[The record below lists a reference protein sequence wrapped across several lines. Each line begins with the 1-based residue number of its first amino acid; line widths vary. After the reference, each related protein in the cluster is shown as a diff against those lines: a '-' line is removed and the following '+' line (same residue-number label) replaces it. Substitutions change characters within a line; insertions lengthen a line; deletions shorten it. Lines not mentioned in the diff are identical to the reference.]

1 MENVSQTVLVRKIYI
16 KKDSTLIIRFFL
28 KSERILAQ
36 KNIYEYDAKRLLAR
50 ELPKYYP
57 EFNYHN
63 KLAVAECDTDIEQ
76 LIKKNPWIGTEKVVV
91 KPDQL
96 FGKRGKA
103 NLLLLDANC
112 DQMKQFCNDNLD
124 RVCEIGEI
132 RGQIKRLLIE
142 PFIPH
147 RKEYYVSITSDREND
162 IIHFSFEGG
171 IFIEE
176 NWEGVAHIPI
186 PLGTDINLFDL
197 KSTLPDLGI
206 FQDVVIAFIKG
217 LFQVYVDQDFAF
229 LEINPFAITED
240 KTIVPLDV
248 KARLDDTALFLHQ
261 DTWGNPNQPI
271 EFPAG
276 FGQKMTEEEALIRDL
291 DEKTGASLK
300 LKILNKDGRI
310 WTMVAGGGASVI
322 YTDTIV
328 DLGFGNELGN
338 YGEYSG
344 NPSREHTEIY
354 AQTIIDLIT
363 AKPDPKGKPK
373 YLIIGGGIANF
384 TDVKAT
390 FTGIVS
396 AIKNS
401 VDKLK
406 KANVKIFVR
415 RGGPNEKQGLEL
427 MEQVGEE
434 TGIPIEVY
442 DRYTHMTRVVELIKK
457 AEENS

>member
-1 MENVSQTVLVRKIYI
+1 MES
-16 KKDSTLIIRFFL
+16 L
-28 KSERILAQ
+28 KNLAQ
-36 KNIYEYDAKRLLAR
+36 KNIYEYDAKKLLANQ
-50 ELPKYYP
+50 LLKYYP
-57 EFNYHN
+57 EFEYHN
-63 KLAVAECDTDIEQ
+63 KLAIVQSDTDLNQ
-76 LIKKNPWIGTEKVVV
+76 LASEKPWIKSEKLVA

-103 NLLLLDANC
+103 NLLLLDANF
-112 DQMKQFCNDNLD
+112 DEMKQFCRDNLD
-124 RVCEIGEI
+124 KVFEIGKV
-132 RGQIKRLLIE
+132 RGELKRLLIE

-147 RKEYYVSITSDREND
+147 EKEYYISITSDREND

-176 NWEGVAHIPI
+176 NWDKVYHIPV
-186 PLGTDINLFDL
+186 PLGTDIKTFDL
-197 KSTLPDLGI
+197 LSKMPDLGDLK
-206 FQDVVIAFIKG
+206 DVLIPFIKA
-217 LFQVYVDQDFAF
+217 LFQVYIDQDFAF
-229 LEINPFAITED
+229 LEINPFAITGD
-240 KTIVPLDV
+240 KKVVPLDV
-248 KARLDDTALFLHQ
+248 KARLDDTAAFLHQ
-261 DTWGNPNQPI
+261 DTWGNPDNPI

-276 FGQKMTEEEALIRDL
+276 FGQKSTIEEDRIRDL

-300 LKILNKDGRI
+300 LKILNKNGRV

-322 YTDTIV
+322 YTDTVV
-328 DLGFGNELGN
+328 DLGLGGELGN

-354 AQTIIDLIT
+354 AQTIIDLISEN
-363 AKPDPKGKPK
+363 PDPQGNPK

-415 RGGPNEKQGLEL
+415 RGGPNEKQGLEM
-427 MEQVGEE
+427 MEQVGKE

-457 AEENS
+457 AEEGKT

>member
-1 MENVSQTVLVRKIYI
+1 M
-16 KKDSTLIIRFFL
+16 
-28 KSERILAQ
+28 AQ
-36 KNIYEYDAKRLLAR
+36 KNIYEYDAKKLLAS

-57 EFNYHN
+57 EFKYHN
-63 KLAVAECDTDIEQ
+63 RLVIIDSETDLEKAISE
-76 LIKKNPWIGTEKVVV
+76 NPWINTEKVVV

-112 DQMKQFCNDNLD
+112 DEMKDFCSKNLN
-124 RVCEIGEI
+124 RVCEIGNV
-132 RGQIKRLLIE
+132 RGALKRLLVE

-147 RKEYYVSITSDREND
+147 EKEYYVSITTEREGD
-162 IIHFSFEGG
+162 VIHFSFEGG
-171 IFIEE
+171 IYVEE
-176 NWEGVAHIPI
+176 NWDKVIHIPI
-186 PLGTDINLFDL
+186 PIGTDIKTFDL
-197 KSTLPDLGI
+197 ESKLPDLGASKGVLI
-206 FQDVVIAFIKG
+206 PFIKG
-217 LFQVYVDQDFAF
+217 LYQVFMDQDFTF
-229 LEINPFAITED
+229 LEINPFAITQD
-240 KTIVPLDV
+240 NKVVPLDV
-248 KARLDDTALFLHQ
+248 KARLDDTAMFLHA
-261 DTWGNPNQPI
+261 DTWGDPNNPI
-271 EFPAG
+271 EFPAA
-276 FGQKMTEEEALIRDL
+276 FGQVMSEKETYIREL

-300 LKILNKDGRI
+300 LKVLNPAGRV

-328 DLGFGNELGN
+328 DLGYGEELGN

-344 NPSREHTEIY
+344 NPSREYTEIY

-363 AKPDPKGKPK
+363 ETPDIAGRSK

-401 VDKLK
+401 VEKLK
-406 KANVKIFVR
+406 KAKVKIYVR

-427 MEQVGEE
+427 MKQVGKE
-434 TGIPIEVY
+434 TGVPIEVY
-442 DRYTHMTRVVELIKK
+442 DRYTHMTRVVDLIKQ
-457 AEENS
+457 AEETGGA

>member
-1 MENVSQTVLVRKIYI
+1 M
-16 KKDSTLIIRFFL
+16 
-28 KSERILAQ
+28 AQ
-36 KNIYEYDAKRLLAR
+36 KNIYEYDAKILLAK

-57 EFNYHN
+57 EFKYHN
-63 KLAVAECDTDIEQ
+63 KLAIAKPNIDLDQ
-76 LIKKNPWIGTEKVVV
+76 LIKENPWIKSEKLVV

-103 NLLLLDANC
+103 NLLLLDANS
-112 DQMKQFCNDNLD
+112 DQMKQFCKENLNTV
-124 RVCEIGEI
+124 REIGN
-132 RGQIKRLLIE
+132 IKGTLNRLLIE

-147 RKEYYVSITSDREND
+147 EKEYYVSITSDREND

-171 IFIEE
+171 IFVEE
-176 NWEGVAHIPI
+176 NWDKVIHIPV
-186 PLGTDINLFDL
+186 PLGTDINTFDL
-197 KSTLPDLGI
+197 EGKLPDLGEYKEVLI
-206 FQDVVIAFIKG
+206 PFIKG

-229 LEINPFAITED
+229 FEINPFAITED
-240 KTIVPLDV
+240 KEIVPLDV
-248 KARLDDTALFLHQ
+248 KARLDDTAAFLHV
-261 DTWGNPNQPI
+261 DAWGNPDNPI
-271 EFPAG
+271 KFPSG
-276 FGQKMTEEEALIRDL
+276 FGQTMSEEETIIHEL

-300 LKILNKDGRI
+300 LTVLNRDGRV

-322 YTDTIV
+322 YTDTVV

-363 AKPDPKGKPK
+363 EKPDPKGKPK

-390 FTGIVS
+390 FMGIVS

-401 VDKLK
+401 
-406 KANVKIFVR
+406 
-415 RGGPNEKQGLEL
+415 
-427 MEQVGEE
+427 
-434 TGIPIEVY
+434 
-442 DRYTHMTRVVELIKK
+442 
-457 AEENS
+457 

>member
-1 MENVSQTVLVRKIYI
+1 M
-16 KKDSTLIIRFFL
+16 
-28 KSERILAQ
+28 AQ
-36 KNIYEYDAKRLLAR
+36 KNIYEYDAKKLLANQ
-50 ELPKYYP
+50 LPKYFP
-57 EFNYHN
+57 DFNFHN
-63 KLAVAECDTDIEQ
+63 KLAIIESNTDLDRLVNE
-76 LIKKNPWIGTEKVVV
+76 NPWIKSAKVVV

-103 NLLLLDANC
+103 KLILLDADLN
-112 DQMKQFCNDNLD
+112 QVKNFCKDNLNK
-124 RVCEIGEI
+124 EFLIGNVK
-132 RGQIKRLLIE
+132 GNLTRLLVE

-147 RKEYYVSITSDREND
+147 EKEYYVSITSDREND

-176 NWEGVAHIPI
+176 NWDKVNHISI
-186 PLGTDINLFDL
+186 PLGTDINAFDL
-197 KSTLPDLGI
+197 AGQMPDLGDLK
-206 FQDVVIAFIKG
+206 DVLIPFIKG

-229 LEINPFAITED
+229 LEINPFAITKD
-240 KTIVPLDV
+240 KKIVPLDV
-248 KARLDDTALFLHQ
+248 KARLDDTAAFVHT
-261 DTWGNPNQPI
+261 DTWGNPTNPL

-276 FGQKMTEEEALIRDL
+276 FGQEMSPEEAKIKDL

-300 LKILNKDGRI
+300 LTILNRNGNV

-322 YTDTIV
+322 YTDTIA
-328 DLGFGNELGN
+328 DLGFSEELGN

-344 NPSREHTEIY
+344 NPSQEHTQIY
-354 AQTIIDLIT
+354 AQTLIDLIT
-363 AKPDPKGKPK
+363 EKPDPKGKEK

-390 FTGIVS
+390 FSGIVS

-406 KANVKIFVR
+406 KANVKILVR

-427 MEQVGEE
+427 MKQVGEE
-434 TGIPIEVY
+434 TGIPIEIY
-442 DRYTHMTRVVELIKK
+442 DRYSSMTRPVARMIEKMRG
-457 AEENS
+457 EM

>member
-1 MENVSQTVLVRKIYI
+1 M
-16 KKDSTLIIRFFL
+16 
-28 KSERILAQ
+28 AQ
-36 KNIYEYDAKRLLAR
+36 KNIYEYDAKMLLAK

-57 EFNYHN
+57 EFSYHN
-63 KLAVAECDTDIEQ
+63 KLAIAESDTDLEQ
-76 LIKKNPWIGTEKVVV
+76 LIKENPWIESERVAV

-103 NLLLLDANC
+103 NLLLLDANR
-112 DQMKQFCNDNLD
+112 DEMKRFCVDNLD
-124 RVCEIGEI
+124 RVLEIGEI
-132 RGQIKRLLIE
+132 TGQLKRLLIE

-147 RKEYYVSITSDREND
+147 EKEYYISFTSDREND
-162 IIHFSFEGG
+162 VIHFSFEGG
-171 IFIEE
+171 IFVEE
-176 NWEGVAHIPI
+176 NWDKVVHVPI
-186 PLGTDINLFDL
+186 PLGTSITTFDL
-197 KSTLPDLGI
+197 EGSLPDLGEYKDALI
-206 FQDVVIAFIKG
+206 PFIKA

-240 KTIVPLDV
+240 KKIVPLDV
-248 KARLDDTALFLHQ
+248 KARLDDTAMFLHP
-261 DTWGNPNQPI
+261 DTWGNPDNPI
-271 EFPAG
+271 EFPTG
-276 FGQKMTEEEALIRDL
+276 FGQKMSEEEAMIHEL

-300 LKILNKDGRI
+300 LTILNREGRV

-322 YTDTIV
+322 YTDTVV

-344 NPSREHTEIY
+344 NPSRDHTEIY

-363 AKPDPKGKPK
+363 EKPDPNGKPK

-390 FTGIVS
+390 FMGIVS

-401 VDKLK
+401 VEKLK
-406 KANVKIFVR
+406 KAKVKIFVR

-427 MEQVGEE
+427 MKQVGEE
-434 TGIPIEVY
+434 TGVPIEIY

-457 AEENS
+457 AEERKT

>member
-1 MENVSQTVLVRKIYI
+1 MAS
-16 KKDSTLIIRFFL
+16 
-28 KSERILAQ
+28 KS
-36 KNIYEYDAKRLLAR
+36 IYEFDAKKLLASQ
-50 ELPKYYP
+50 LPKFIP
-57 EFNYHN
+57 DFKYHN
-63 KLAVAECDTDIEQ
+63 KLLIVDCDTDIDKAIE
-76 LIKKNPWIGTEKVVV
+76 KNSWIENEKVVV

-103 NLLLLDANC
+103 NLLLLDAGC
-112 DQMKQFCNDNLD
+112 DEMKNFCYNNLD
-124 RVCEIGEI
+124 RVCEIGNV
-132 RGQIKRLLIE
+132 RGELKRLLVE
-142 PFIPH
+142 PYIPH
-147 RKEYYVSITSDREND
+147 EKEYYVSITSDRESD

-176 NWEGVAHIPI
+176 NWDKVAHIPI
-186 PLGTDINLFDL
+186 PIGMDINNFDVNN
-197 KSTLPDLGI
+197 KLPDLGEYA
-206 FQDVVIAFIKG
+206 DVLIPFIKG
-217 LFQVYVDQDFAF
+217 LFQVYQDQDFTF
-229 LEINPFAITED
+229 LEINPFAITND

-248 KARLDDTALFLHQ
+248 KARLDDTAQFLHP
-261 DTWGNPNQPI
+261 DTWGNPNDPI

-276 FGQKMTEEEALIRDL
+276 FGQVMSEEESRISEL

-300 LKILNKDGRI
+300 LKVLNPDGRV

-328 DLGFGNELGN
+328 DLGLGILLGN

-363 AKPDPKGKPK
+363 EHPDPKGRPK

-396 AIKNS
+396 AIRNS

-427 MEQVGEE
+427 MKQVGEE

-442 DRYTHMTRVVELIKK
+442 DRYTHMTRVVDLIKK
-457 AEENS
+457 AEEEV

>member
-1 MENVSQTVLVRKIYI
+1 M
-16 KKDSTLIIRFFL
+16 
-28 KSERILAQ
+28 AQ
-36 KNIYEYDAKRLLAR
+36 KNIYEYDAKKLLASQ
-50 ELPKYYP
+50 LPKYYP
-57 EFNYHN
+57 EFEYHN
-63 KLAVAECDTDIEQ
+63 KLALVLCETDLNQ
-76 LIKKNPWIGTEKVVV
+76 LILEEPWIESEKVVV

-103 NLLLLDANC
+103 NLLLLDATC
-112 DQMKQFCNDNLD
+112 DDMKQFCLENLD
-124 RVCEIGEI
+124 RVCEIGNV
-132 RGQIKRLLIE
+132 RGELKRLLVE

-147 RKEYYVSITSDREND
+147 EKEYYISITSDRDND

-176 NWEGVAHIPI
+176 NWDKVYHIPV
-186 PLGTDINLFDL
+186 PLETNINTFDL
-197 KSTLPDLGI
+197 SSKMPDLGDLK
-206 FQDVVIAFIKG
+206 DVLIPFIKA
-217 LFQVYVDQDFAF
+217 LFQVYIDQDFAF
-229 LEINPFAITED
+229 LEINPFAITGD
-240 KTIVPLDV
+240 KKIVPLDV
-248 KARLDDTALFLHQ
+248 KARLDDTAAFLHK
-261 DTWGNPNQPI
+261 DTWGNPDNPI
-271 EFPAG
+271 EFPTA
-276 FGQKMTEEEALIRDL
+276 FGQKMSTEEAYIREL

-300 LKILNKDGRI
+300 LKVLNKDGRV

-328 DLGFGNELGN
+328 DLGYGGELGN

-354 AQTIIDLIT
+354 AQTIINLIT
-363 AKPDPKGKPK
+363 DNPDPEGKPK

-396 AIKNS
+396 AIRNS

-427 MEQVGEE
+427 MKQVGKE
-434 TGIPIEVY
+434 TGVPIEVY

-457 AEENS
+457 AEEVGGN

>member
-1 MENVSQTVLVRKIYI
+1 M
-16 KKDSTLIIRFFL
+16 
-28 KSERILAQ
+28 AQ
-36 KNIYEYDAKRLLAR
+36 KNIYEYDAKKLLATQ
-50 ELPKYYP
+50 LPKYYP
-57 EFNYHN
+57 EFDYHN
-63 KLAVAECDTDIEQ
+63 KLVVVECDTDLEK
-76 LIKKNPWIGTEKVVV
+76 LIKENLWINKEKVVV

-103 NLLLLDANC
+103 NLILLDANS
-112 DQMKQFCNDNLD
+112 DEMKQFCIDNLD
-124 RVCEIGEI
+124 RVFEIGN
-132 RGQIKRLLIE
+132 IKGELRRLIVE

-147 RKEYYVSITSDREND
+147 EKEYYISITSERYND
-162 IIHFSFEGG
+162 VIHFSFEGG

-176 NWEGVAHIPI
+176 NWDKVTHIPI
-186 PLGTDINLFDL
+186 PLGMDITTFDL
-197 KSTLPDLGI
+197 KSQMPDLGDLE
-206 FQDVVIAFIKG
+206 DVLIPFMKG
-217 LFQVYVDQDFAF
+217 LFQVYLDQDFAF

-240 KTIVPLDV
+240 MKIVPLDV
-248 KARLDDTALFLHQ
+248 KARLDDTAAFLHP
-261 DTWGNPNQPI
+261 DTWGNPENPI

-276 FGQKMTEEEALIRDL
+276 FGQKMSEKETLIKDL

-300 LKILNKDGRI
+300 LKVLNKDGRI

-322 YTDTIV
+322 YTDTVV

-363 AKPDPKGKPK
+363 ENPDPKGKPK

-390 FTGIVS
+390 FSGIVS
-396 AIKNS
+396 AIKKS

-406 KANVKIFVR
+406 KANIKIYVR

-427 MEQVGEE
+427 MKQVGKE

-457 AEENS
+457 AEEGTI

>member
-1 MENVSQTVLVRKIYI
+1 
-16 KKDSTLIIRFFL
+16 
-28 KSERILAQ
+28 LAQ
-36 KNIYEYDAKRLLAR
+36 KNIYEYDAKMLLASQ
-50 ELPKYYP
+50 LPKYYP
-57 EFNYHN
+57 EFKYHN
-63 KLAVAECDTDIEQ
+63 KLAIVLCETDLNQ
-76 LIKKNPWIGTEKVVV
+76 LITEKPWIESEKVVV

-103 NLLLLDANC
+103 NLLLLDADC
-112 DQMKQFCNDNLD
+112 DEMKQFCLENLD
-124 RVCEIGEI
+124 RVCEIGNV
-132 RGQIKRLLIE
+132 RGELKRLIVE

-147 RKEYYVSITSDREND
+147 EKEYYVSITSERDND

-176 NWEGVAHIPI
+176 NWDKVTHIPI
-186 PLGTDINLFDL
+186 PLGTDINAFDL
-197 KSTLPDLGI
+197 AGKMPDLGDLK
-206 FQDVVIAFIKG
+206 DVLIPFIKG

-229 LEINPFAITED
+229 LEINPFAITAD
-240 KTIVPLDV
+240 KQIVPLDV
-248 KARLDDTALFLHQ
+248 KARLDDTAMFVHP
-261 DTWGNPNQPI
+261 DTWGSPTNPI

-276 FGQKMTEEEALIRDL
+276 FGQTMSDEEAKISDL

-300 LKILNKDGRI
+300 LTILNREGRV

-322 YTDTIV
+322 YTDTVV
-328 DLGFGNELGN
+328 DLGFGPELGN

-363 AKPDPKGKPK
+363 EIPDPKGRAK

-396 AIKNS
+396 AIRNS
-401 VDKLK
+401 VEKLK
-406 KANVKIFVR
+406 KANVKIYVR

-427 MEQVGEE
+427 MRQVGDE

-442 DRYTHMTRVVELIKK
+442 DRYTHMTRVVDLIKK
-457 AEENS
+457 AEDSS

>member
-1 MENVSQTVLVRKIYI
+1 
-16 KKDSTLIIRFFL
+16 
-28 KSERILAQ
+28 LAQ
-36 KNIYEYDAKRLLAR
+36 KNIYEYDAKMLLASQ
-50 ELPKYYP
+50 LPKYFP
-57 EFNYHN
+57 EFDFHN
-63 KLAVAECDTDIEQ
+63 KLAIIECDTDLNK
-76 LIKKNPWIGTEKVVV
+76 LISENPWMETEKVVV

-103 NLLLLDANC
+103 NLILLDANC
-112 DQMKQFCNDNLD
+112 DQMKQFCNDNLE
-124 RVCEIGEI
+124 RVCMIGNVEGEI
-132 RGQIKRLLIE
+132 TRLLAE

-147 RKEYYVSITSDREND
+147 EKEYYVSITSERGGDV
-162 IIHFSFEGG
+162 IHFSFEGG

-176 NWEGVAHIPI
+176 NWDKVTHIPI
-186 PLGTDINLFDL
+186 PIGTDINGFDL
-197 KSTLPDLGI
+197 ASKLPDLGDMKEI
-206 FQDVVIAFIKG
+206 LVPFIKG
-217 LFQVYVDQDFAF
+217 LFQVFVNQDFAF
-229 LEINPFAITED
+229 LEINPFAITAD
-240 KTIVPLDV
+240 KKIVPLDV
-248 KARLDDTALFLHQ
+248 KARLDDTAAFLHQ
-261 DTWGNPNQPI
+261 DTWGNPSNPI

-276 FGQKMTEEEALIRDL
+276 FGQKMSEEETKIHDL

-300 LKILNKDGRI
+300 LTILNRDGRV

-322 YTDTIV
+322 YTDTVV
-328 DLGFGNELGN
+328 DLGFGPELGN

-363 AKPDPKGKPK
+363 ENPDPKGKPK

-390 FTGIVS
+390 FTGIVG
-396 AIKNS
+396 AIRNS

-427 MEQVGEE
+427 MKQVGEE
-434 TGIPIEVY
+434 TGIPIEIY
-442 DRYTHMTRVVELIKK
+442 DRFTHMTRVVDLIKK
-457 AEENS
+457 AEESS

>member
-1 MENVSQTVLVRKIYI
+1 M
-16 KKDSTLIIRFFL
+16 
-28 KSERILAQ
+28 AQ
-36 KNIYEYDAKRLLAR
+36 KSIYEYDAKKLLATQ
-50 ELPKYYP
+50 LPKYIP
-57 EFNYHN
+57 DFKYHN
-63 KLAVAECDTDIEQ
+63 KLVIIDCDTDIKNA
-76 LIKKNPWIGTEKVVV
+76 IKENPWIENEKLVV

-103 NLLLLDANC
+103 NLLLLDADC
-112 DQMKQFCNDNLD
+112 DEMKNFCYNNLD
-124 RVCEIGEI
+124 RVCEIGNV
-132 RGQIKRLLIE
+132 RGELKRLLVE

-147 RKEYYVSITSDREND
+147 EKEYYVSITSDRDSD

-176 NWEGVAHIPI
+176 NWEKVHHIPVPI
-186 PLGTDINLFDL
+186 DTDITNFDL
-197 KSTLPDLGI
+197 KNILPDLGEYE
-206 FQDVVIAFIKG
+206 DVLIPFIKG
-217 LFQVYVDQDFAF
+217 LFQVFRDQDFTF
-229 LEINPFAITED
+229 LEINPFAITSD
-240 KTIVPLDV
+240 KKIVPLDV
-248 KARLDDTALFLHQ
+248 KARLDDTAQFLHL
-261 DTWGNPNQPI
+261 DTWGNPSHPI

-276 FGQKMTEEEALIRDL
+276 FGQVMTEKESKISEL

-300 LKILNKDGRI
+300 LKVLNPAGRV

-328 DLGFGNELGN
+328 DLGLGPELGN

-363 AKPDPKGKPK
+363 EDPDPKGRPK

-384 TDVKAT
+384 TDVKVT
-390 FTGIVS
+390 FTGIVK
-396 AIKNS
+396 AIRNS

-406 KANVKIFVR
+406 KANVKIYVR

-427 MEQVGEE
+427 MKKVGEE

-442 DRYTHMTRVVELIKK
+442 DRYTHMTRVVDLIKK
-457 AEENS
+457 SEENV

>member
-1 MENVSQTVLVRKIYI
+1 
-16 KKDSTLIIRFFL
+16 
-28 KSERILAQ
+28 LAQ
-36 KNIYEYDAKRLLAR
+36 KNIYEYDAKILLAK

-57 EFNYHN
+57 EFKYHN
-63 KLAVAECDTDIEQ
+63 KLAIVEPNIDLDQ
-76 LIKKNPWIGTEKVVV
+76 LIKENPWIKSEKVVV

-103 NLLLLDANC
+103 NLLLLDANS
-112 DQMKQFCNDNLD
+112 DQMKQFCKENLNTV
-124 RVCEIGEI
+124 REIGN
-132 RGQIKRLLIE
+132 IKGILNRLLIE

-147 RKEYYVSITSDREND
+147 ETEYYVSITSDREND

-171 IFIEE
+171 IFVEE
-176 NWEGVAHIPI
+176 NWDKVIHIPV
-186 PLGTDINLFDL
+186 PLGTDINSFDL
-197 KSTLPDLGI
+197 EGKLPNLGEYKNVLI
-206 FQDVVIAFIKG
+206 PFIKG

-229 LEINPFAITED
+229 FEINPFAITED
-240 KTIVPLDV
+240 KEIVPLDV
-248 KARLDDTALFLHQ
+248 KARLDDTAIFLHG
-261 DTWGNPNQPI
+261 DTWGNPDNPI

-276 FGQKMTEEEALIRDL
+276 FGQTMSDEEAMIHEL

-300 LKILNKDGRI
+300 FTILNRNGRV

-322 YTDTIV
+322 YTDTVV

-363 AKPDPKGKPK
+363 EKPDPQGKPK

-401 VDKLK
+401 VEKLK
-406 KANVKIFVR
+406 KANVKILVR

-427 MEQVGEE
+427 MKQVGEE

-457 AEENS
+457 AEEGRT

>member
-1 MENVSQTVLVRKIYI
+1 MLLNV
-16 KKDSTLIIRFFL
+16 
-28 KSERILAQ
+28 
-36 KNIYEYDAKRLLAR
+36 
-50 ELPKYYP
+50 P
-57 EFNYHN
+57 N
-63 KLAVAECDTDIEQ
+63 KLAIILCDTDINQ
-76 LIKKNPWIGTEKVVV
+76 LILEEPWIESEQVVI

-112 DQMKQFCNDNLD
+112 DEMKQFCIENLD
-124 RVCEIGEI
+124 RVCEIGNI
-132 RGQIKRLLIE
+132 RGELKRLIVE

-147 RKEYYVSITSDREND
+147 EKEYYVSITSDREND
-162 IIHFSFEGG
+162 IIHFSYEGG

-176 NWEGVAHIPI
+176 NWDKVTHIPV
-186 PLGTDINLFDL
+186 PLGTNIDDFDL
-197 KSTLPDLGI
+197 ESKLPDLGEFKGI
-206 FQDVVIAFIKG
+206 IIPFIKG
-217 LFQVYVDQDFAF
+217 LFQVFVDQDFTF
-229 LEINPFAITED
+229 LEINPFAITPEN
-240 KTIVPLDV
+240 KIVPLDV
-248 KARLDDTALFLHQ
+248 KARLDDTALFVHT
-261 DTWGNPNQPI
+261 DTWGNPENPI
-271 EFPAG
+271 EFPAA
-276 FGQKMTEEEALIRDL
+276 FGQKMSEKEAMIREL

-300 LKILNKDGRI
+300 LKVLNKEGRV

-328 DLGFGNELGN
+328 DLGFGGELGN

-363 AKPDPKGKPK
+363 ENPDPEGKSK

-396 AIKNS
+396 AIRNS

-415 RGGPNEKQGLEL
+415 RGGPNEKQGLDL
-427 MEQVGEE
+427 MKQVGKE
-434 TGIPIEVY
+434 TGVPIEVY
-442 DRYTHMTRVVELIKK
+442 DRYTHMTRVVELIKN
-457 AEENS
+457 AEEGGGN